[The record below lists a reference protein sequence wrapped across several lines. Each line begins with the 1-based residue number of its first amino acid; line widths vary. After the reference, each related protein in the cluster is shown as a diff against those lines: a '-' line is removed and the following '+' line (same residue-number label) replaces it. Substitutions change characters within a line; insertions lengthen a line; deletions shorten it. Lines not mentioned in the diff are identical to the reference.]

1 MKISIVNLCLPHLH
15 MQVHTYTHAY
25 IYMYT
30 KQKKIN
36 RSDKIKTSIIYKNI
50 GLEKIN
56 NVKDLLLKKINVLV
70 NINTDLNRP

>member
-1 MKISIVNLCLPHLH
+1 

-56 NVKDLLLKKINVLV
+56 NVKDLLLKKINALV